1 MSRIELRYD
10 LNGTLKD
17 RINIL
22 RGFKTVDTAILI
34 LDGFIINYN
43 FFRPHITLDNT
54 TPAQE
59 AGINLSFNT
68 WEGLLRY
75 LQSNESE

>member
-1 MSRIELRYD
+1 
-10 LNGTLKD
+10 LKD

-22 RGFKTVDTAILI
+22 RGFKSVDNAILI

-59 AGINLSFNT
+59 AGIDLPFDT

-75 LQSNESE
+75 LPQIGLR